1 MIKKLLK
8 GYEMNIPIY
17 RAKKIDSDKYVVGYL
32 LPEYKGKFYLS
43 IKWSRDFDGDTPDFE
58 QIDISTLAIHF
69 PDMLDRQGNKIF
81 ASLQENGKGGDIM
94 LREYENWYGNNY
106 PKKIYIEKEELI
118 TYFDDGLKFI
128 EKINKKQSV
137 FGLTTAK
144 KCKVIGIQE

>member
-1 MIKKLLK
+1 MKILFRAKEKNTDNYII
-8 GYEMNIPIY
+8 GYEYYNHIEDEYYITHY
-17 RAKKIDSDKYVVGYL
+17 ITGNNYKVDKSTR
-32 LPEYKGKFYLS
+32 S
-43 IKWSRDFDGDTPDFE
+43 INFD
-58 QIDISTLAIHF
+58 
-69 PDMLDRQGNKIF
+69 DMLDSNGNKIF
-81 ASLQENGKGGDIM
+81 ASLQEDGKGGDIM

-144 KCKVIGIQE
+144 KFKVIGIQE